1 MGKTVYF
8 LGAGATKA
16 VAPDAPLNK
25 DLVKNAIIDFVKSK
39 EAQLLLDFI
48 ADLFHRKNP
57 TIDNQIWNLLDY
69 IIQKGKSPTSKYNLE
84 QIIDLRRC
92 LLHLVIREFQKSLE
106 VVEPRI
112 YEMFINKIQN
122 THSAIISTN
131 YDILIDSALSKM
143 MSLNYGAKVR
153 TRITGG
159 FADAGG
165 LQRPGAYESGIPL
178 NQGKIP
184 LFKIHGS
191 LNWLYCSKCDEVDI
205 TTDKGAVRTLSG
217 DYYCF
222 NRNCTNKYEALLITP
237 TMFKNY
243 ENRFIKE
250 TWECAEKALIDA
262 DCLVFIGYALKDED
276 YQIRCLLMK
285 ALLNKTSGYSNIIVI
300 ERKPKN
306 KTDELY
312 LEENIKKRYEDLYE
326 RIDFRAIGFTG
337 YLDSIK

>member
-1 MGKTVYF
+1 MSKTVYF

-16 VAPDAPLNK
+16 VAPGAPLNK
-25 DLVKNAIIDFVKSK
+25 DLVKNAIIDFVESK
-39 EAQLLLDFI
+39 EAQFLLDFI
-48 ADLFHRKNP
+48 ANLFHIKDP

-69 IIQKGKSPTSKYNLE
+69 IIQKGKSPSSKYNLE

-112 YEMFINKIQN
+112 YKMFINKIQN
-122 THSAIISTN
+122 TDSAIISTN
-131 YDILIDSALSKM
+131 YDILIDSALSKIM
-143 MSLNYGAKVR
+143 GLNYGAKVR

-159 FADAGG
+159 FADTAG
-165 LQRPGAYESGIPL
+165 LQRPGAYEPGIPL
-178 NQGKIP
+178 NQSKIP

-222 NRNCTNKYEALLITP
+222 NRNCTNKYEPLLITP

-250 TWECAEKALIDA
+250 TWDCAEKALIDA
-262 DCLVFIGYALKDED
+262 ERLVFIGYALKDED

-285 ALLNKTSGYSNIIVI
+285 ALLNKIECYRKIIVI

-306 KTDELY
+306 QKDKRY
-312 LEENIKKRYEDLYE
+312 LEENIKKRYQDLYGGV
-326 RIDFRAIGFTG
+326 DFRTIGFTG
-337 YLDSIK
+337 YIDSLS